1 MSEFTVN
8 EMASM
13 SDRLA
18 VLENFISGLD
28 KDELA
33 GAAENSGHSD
43 LLFLLICAFDIFLM
57 QAGFALLEVGTV
69 QAKNAKS
76 ILFKNTLDMAISM
89 ILWWCV
95 GFGLAGGGASGQ
107 TGRDFFHIKD
117 ENTVSFIHSYVFAG
131 TTATIVSG
139 GVAERMNFTAY
150 LLFSVVMVGLVYPL
164 LAFWGWSSDGFLAQL
179 GYKDF
184 AGSGLIHLCG
194 GLAALIGAK
203 LVGPRF
209 GRLKEE
215 NGTIQVIDLKGHSP
229 VLSNFGTFVL
239 LFGWLS
245 FNGSS
250 VLAGGT
256 EDLILASRAI
266 SNTLLS
272 IAGAALT
279 SYFDDCRP
287 RPDGRPSTHDLA
299 ALNNA
304 MLAGAV
310 GITAGCAFVQG
321 WAALIIGIVS
331 YFVFK
336 HFSQLVIAYKID
348 DPLEASSVH
357 GACGLWGVLA
367 VGLFAYPGL
376 TDGSRSGTGLF
387 LGGNGR
393 LLGAQLLGGAVVV
406 AWTGAVALLTFKAL
420 DKLPGC
426 QLRVDKDA
434 ELLGLDF
441 AHHDGFAYPDLNK
454 DAVTHF
460 NEVKAAERR
469 ARARTAGLK
478 PQAKEVKVAKMGT
491 FASLR
496 KRNGR
501 KGEDNSCTQYSFS
514 QSAYSGHSARAPKT
528 ARSKLVVVMPSPN
541 AAGGEAGAAP
551 SHTAVGEEGA
561 PAAAAAATPVA
572 GARSMKMESFEGK
585 AAREELK
592 DGVDQV

>member
-1 MSEFTVN
+1 MSNFTDN
-8 EMASM
+8 EVSIL
-13 SDRLA
+13 DRIA
-18 VLENFISGLD
+18 ELE
-28 KDELA
+28 K
-33 GAAENSGHSD
+33 NSTHSD

-321 WAALIIGIVS
+321 WAALIIGVAS
-331 YFVFK
+331 YFVYK
-336 HFSQLVIAYKID
+336 HASRLTVAFKID
-348 DPLEASSVH
+348 DPLEAFSVH

-376 TDGSRSGTGLF
+376 TDGTRSSTGLL

-393 LLGAQLLGGAVVV
+393 QLGIQLLGAAVVIV
-406 AWTGAVALLTFKAL
+406 WTGSVAFLAFKAL
-420 DKLPGC
+420 DMLPGC
-426 QLRVDKDA
+426 QLRADKDA

-441 AHHDGFAYPDLNK
+441 AYHDGFAYPDLNK
-454 DAVTHF
+454 DSVVIF

-478 PQAKEVKVAKMGT
+478 PQTKEVKVRSIGMH
-491 FASLR
+491 S
-496 KRNGR
+496 GR
-501 KGEDNSCTQYSFS
+501 KGKDSSRGEDSYSTQNSTSYSTNY
-514 QSAYSGHSARAPKT
+514 SAGSPKPARFE
-528 ARSKLVVVMPSPN
+528 SKLGAVAPSPTN
-541 AAGGEAGAAP
+541 A
-551 SHTAVGEEGA
+551 GEEGA
-561 PAAAAAATPVA
+561 ETAPSYMVPGDRGEPAATTPATAFIKVKSA
-572 GARSMKMESFEGK
+572 TQ
-585 AAREELK
+585 REEMK
-592 DGVDQV
+592 DVDGLDNV

>member
-1 MSEFTVN
+1 MSELIVN
-8 EMASM
+8 EEVASM
-13 SDRLA
+13 SERIA
-18 VLENFISGLD
+18 VLESFISGLD
-28 KDELA
+28 KDGLA

-321 WAALIIGIVS
+321 WAALIIGVAS
-331 YFVFK
+331 YFVYK
-336 HFSQLVIAYKID
+336 HASRLTVAFKID
-348 DPLEASSVH
+348 DPLEAFSVH

-376 TDGSRSGTGLF
+376 TDGTRSSTGLL

-393 LLGAQLLGGAVVV
+393 QLGIQLLGAAVVIV
-406 AWTGAVALLTFKAL
+406 WTGSVAFLAFKAL
-420 DKLPGC
+420 DMLPGC
-426 QLRVDKDA
+426 QLRADKDA

-441 AHHDGFAYPDLNK
+441 AYHDGFAYPDLNK
-454 DAVTHF
+454 DSVVIF

-478 PQAKEVKVAKMGT
+478 PQTKEVKVRSIGMH
-491 FASLR
+491 S
-496 KRNGR
+496 GR
-501 KGEDNSCTQYSFS
+501 KGKDSSRGEDSYSTQNSTSYSTNY
-514 QSAYSGHSARAPKT
+514 SAGSPKPARFE
-528 ARSKLVVVMPSPN
+528 SKLGAVAPSPTN
-541 AAGGEAGAAP
+541 A
-551 SHTAVGEEGA
+551 GEEGA
-561 PAAAAAATPVA
+561 ETAPSYMVPGDRGEPAATTPATAFIKVKSA
-572 GARSMKMESFEGK
+572 TQ
-585 AAREELK
+585 REEMK
-592 DGVDQV
+592 DVDGLDNV

>member
-1 MSEFTVN
+1 MSNFTDN
-8 EMASM
+8 EVSIL
-13 SDRLA
+13 DRIA
-18 VLENFISGLD
+18 ELE
-28 KDELA
+28 K
-33 GAAENSGHSD
+33 NSTHSD

-256 EDLILASRAI
+256 ADLILASRAI
-266 SNTLLS
+266 TNTLLS
-272 IAGAALT
+272 VAGAALT
-279 SYFDDCRP
+279 SYFDDSRP
-287 RPDGRPSTHDLA
+287 RPDGSPSTHDLA

-310 GITAGCAFVQG
+310 GITAGCAFVKG
-321 WAALIIGIVS
+321 WAALVIGAVS
-331 YFVFK
+331 YGVFK
-336 HFSQLVIAYKID
+336 YFSLLVLAHKID

-357 GACGLWGVLA
+357 GACGMWGVLA
-367 VGLFAYPGL
+367 VGLFAHPEL
-376 TDGSRSGTGLF
+376 TGGTPSSTGVF
-387 LGGNGR
+387 LGGGGY
-393 LLGAQLLGGAVVV
+393 LLGLQILGCVLILL
-406 AWTGAVALLTFKAL
+406 WTGVVTLISFKVL
-420 DKLPGC
+420 DRIPGC

-441 AHHDGFAYPDLNK
+441 AHHDGFAYAGLSNDTI
-454 DAVTHF
+454 AHF
-460 NEVKAAERR
+460 HEIKAAERR
-469 ARARTAGLK
+469 AQARSAGLPPRTKKVLAKRYTSPIIK
-478 PQAKEVKVAKMGT
+478 PGPSQRKMSATFPWSRFAKSATICTSDSRESKSNQNVFAPASSLAVAG
-491 FASLR
+491 
-496 KRNGR
+496 
-501 KGEDNSCTQYSFS
+501 
-514 QSAYSGHSARAPKT
+514 SGW
-528 ARSKLVVVMPSPN
+528 
-541 AAGGEAGAAP
+541 GDAGAGATA
-551 SHTAVGEEGA
+551 TAVSGGGSAVGSGLGLPPHHVPGQPLPEIRAVQHDARQPVGPDSGFGEVVGE
-561 PAAAAAATPVA
+561 TKQSI
-572 GARSMKMESFEGK
+572 R
-585 AAREELK
+585 
-592 DGVDQV
+592 